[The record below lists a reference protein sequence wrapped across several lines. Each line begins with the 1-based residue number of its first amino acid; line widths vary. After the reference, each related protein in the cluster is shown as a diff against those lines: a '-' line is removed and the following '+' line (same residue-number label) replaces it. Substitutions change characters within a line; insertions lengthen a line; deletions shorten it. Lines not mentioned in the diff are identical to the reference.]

1 MTHPIHLDT
10 RAVPATHLS
19 AAHALLDAVKTAH
32 HQLETNAQT
41 KAPYHGWLHWPHT
54 MVESMDM
61 RRIMATAKRLTRDVD
76 VLLVIGIGGSYLG
89 AKALIEALQ
98 PPYKRSTPEVLFIG
112 HHMSGR
118 EMEGLKTSL
127 QDKAFAINVISK
139 SGTTTEPAI
148 AFRVFK
154 ALLETQVGKD
164 LAAQRIV
171 ATTDAKR
178 GALLALAQKEGYETY
193 VIPDDI
199 GGRYS
204 VFTAVGLLPVACAG
218 IEIVQ
223 LMAGA
228 LEAEKALKT
237 PLDSQFYMYPALRNA
252 LYAAGKKIEL
262 FVHYE
267 PALSYVAE
275 WWKQLF
281 GESEG
286 KDGKGLF
293 PASVGFTTDLH
304 SLGQYVQE
312 GERHLFE
319 TVLTIEETGST
330 LKLEA
335 QSDNADGLNYL
346 AGQHIDAVNTKAMQA
361 TMLAH
366 ADGGVPSLRIQLK
379 QLDAF
384 HLGWLLYYLMWSCA
398 LSGMVLGVNPF
409 DQPGVEA
416 YKNNMFALLEKPG
429 YEAATK
435 TLKKRLEGLLE

>member
-1 MTHPIHLDT
+1 MTHPLHLDT
-10 RAVPATHLS
+10 RAIPTT
-19 AAHALLDAVKTAH
+19 LLAETQGLLTAVKTAH
-32 HQLETNAQT
+32 EQLKINA
-41 KAPYHGWLHWPHT
+41 KESVPFHGWLHWPSV
-54 MVESMDM
+54 MVDSMDM

-76 VLLVIGIGGSYLG
+76 VILIIGIGGSYLG
-89 AKALIEALQ
+89 AKALIEALRT
-98 PPYKRSTPEVLFIG
+98 PYTQTKPEVLFIG

-118 EMEGLKTSL
+118 DMEGLKTYL
-127 QDKAFAINVISK
+127 QDKSFAINVISK
-139 SGTTTEPAI
+139 SGTTTEPAV

-154 ALLETQVGKD
+154 SLLEAQVGKEI
-164 LAAQRIV
+164 AAQRIV

-178 GALLALAQKEGYETY
+178 GALLELAKKEGYETY

-218 IEIVQ
+218 IEIAQ

-228 LEAEKALKT
+228 HAAENALNM
-237 PLDSQFYMYPALRNA
+237 PVDSQFYLYPALRNG

-267 PALSYVAE
+267 PALQYVAE

-286 KDGKGLF
+286 KEGKGLF

-319 TVLTIEETGST
+319 TVLAIEETGST
-330 LKLEA
+330 LQIETDA
-335 QSDNADGLNYL
+335 HDADGLNYL
-346 AGQHIDAVNTKAMQA
+346 AGQQIDTVNARAMQA
-361 TMLAH
+361 TILAH
-366 ADGGVPSLRIQLK
+366 ADGGVPSLLMRLK
-379 QLDAF
+379 RLDAY

-398 LSGMVLGVNPF
+398 LSGTVLGVNPF